1 MEIKIGK
8 FDFEKS
14 GGEIIVRHR
23 LAHTT
28 LTSRMGKDDV
38 RKLRDFLISTSRDL
52 EIEED
57 MRIPGVGC

>member
-14 GGEIIVRHR
+14 GDEIIVRHR
-23 LAHTT
+23 LSHVT
-28 LTSRMGKDDV
+28 LTSRMGRDDV
-38 RKLRDFLISTSRDL
+38 RKLQEFLTNRVL

>member
-14 GGEIIVRHR
+14 GDEIIVRHY

-38 RKLRDFLISTSRDL
+38 RKLQEFLTNRVL

>member
-14 GGEIIVRHR
+14 GDEIIVRHR
-23 LAHTT
+23 LSHVT

-38 RKLRDFLISTSRDL
+38 RKLQEFLTNRVL